1 MLTMS
6 NSPVTSKTSSTLS
19 SRDRAVNTSSACDDS
34 TNMDT
39 KAIRLIEFTVGLL
52 LLGASRPL

>member
-19 SRDRAVNTSSACDDS
+19 SRDRAVNTSSTCDDS

-39 KAIRLIEFTVGLL
+39 KAIRPIEFTIGLS
-52 LLGASRPL
+52 LLGAPRPL